1 MAGFNNA
8 HRAASTNHP
17 AIAMIDSGVGG
28 LSILLAIKKIRPRLA
43 INYLAD
49 AKNAPLGEKP
59 HDFIVKRGQELV
71 DWFYNKN
78 IFASPPAVTVVACN
92 TLTVH
97 SIATLRANRSDVN
110 FVGVEPGLKP
120 ASNLTHNHRVA
131 LLATRATLDS
141 PHIKAKI
148 KDYGSSRPD
157 LAILSVA
164 GVGLVDEIEKNGL
177 ESKSLASLLNQ
188 YLTEVDKFGADVL
201 VLGCTHY
208 SFLQP
213 MITAALPHVRL
224 IDTATAVAERTV
236 SFLSNP
242 PHPSPNDNNSA
253 KESAAENPLRLFTT
267 GDVGG
272 MKNFIASIPD
282 LSNIAIEEIEKIE
295 L

>member
-1 MAGFNNA
+1 MAGSKNA
-8 HRAASTNHP
+8 YRAASTNHP

-28 LSILLAIKKIRPRLA
+28 LSVLLAIKKLRPLLA

-49 AKNAPLGEKP
+49 AQNAPLGEKP
-59 HDFIVKRGQELV
+59 HDFIANRGQELV

-78 IFASPPAVTVVACN
+78 IFASSPAVTVVACN

-97 SIATLRANRSDVN
+97 GIATLRANRPDVN

-120 ASNLTHNHRVA
+120 AINLTRNHRVA

-148 KDYGSSRPD
+148 KDYGASHPD
-157 LAILSVA
+157 LNILSVA
-164 GVGLVDEIEKNGL
+164 GIGLVDEIEKNGL
-177 ESKSLASLLNQ
+177 GSISLASLLNQ
-188 YLTEVDKFGADVL
+188 YLTEVDRFGADVL

-208 SFLQP
+208 SFLRP
-213 MITAALPHVRL
+213 LIAMSLPHVRL

-236 SFLSNP
+236 SFLS
-242 PHPSPNDNNSA
+242 HEALPSPNDNNSPQRSTT
-253 KESAAENPLRLFTT
+253 EHPPCLFTT
-267 GDVGG
+267 GDIGG

-282 LSNIAIEEIEKIE
+282 LSNMAIEQIEKIE